1 MVSFGNG
8 RTATGPVPTTIFFSP
23 GTFTVTLTAKDEY
36 GATNRPRFLVTI
48 STPAGNRAPTAVI
61 SPPSCL
67 GLSCNVSGATSVD
80 PDTGDVLTY
89 AWTFGDG
96 ATSTSAS
103 PSGPM
108 RQPGRT
114 PSR

>member
-1 MVSFGNG
+1 
-8 RTATGPVPTTIFFSP
+8 
-23 GTFTVTLTAKDEY
+23 
-36 GATNRPRFLVTI
+36 I

-103 PSGPM
+103 PS
-108 RQPGRT
+108 RT
-114 PSR
+114 YAAAGTYTITLTVKDGWGATASATTTVTVP